1 MRILLI
7 VLATLLLGA
16 GIVLGIGTVLPQ
28 NHVASRTVVLYMKPD
43 VVWKTI
49 TNPRSFA
56 SWREDIDS
64 IRPLPPRDGRPVWQ
78 EFGSDGSITYM
89 RTVEEPPSRMV
100 TRILD
105 EDLGFGGEWEY
116 VIAPHDSG
124 SRLTITE
131 RGEVYD
137 PFFRFMSRFVFGHTA
152 TIDRYLRAIGGHFA
166 QFVEP
171 RDAEISVGTRGP
183 SSEP

>member
-1 MRILLI
+1 MRIFLV
-7 VLATLLLGA
+7 VLAILLLGV

-28 NHVASRTVVLYMKPD
+28 QHVVSRSADLYMPPD
-43 VVWKTI
+43 VVWQTI
-49 TNPRSFA
+49 TNPRSFV
-56 SWREDIDS
+56 SWREEIDS
-64 IRPLPPRDGRPVWQ
+64 IRSLAPRDGRPVWQ
-78 EFGSDGSITYM
+78 EFGSDGRITYM
-89 RTVEEPPSRMV
+89 RTVEEPPRRMV

-116 VIAPHDSG
+116 VIAPIDSG

-131 RGEVYD
+131 RGEVHS

-166 QFVEP
+166 QLVEP
-171 RDAEISVGTRGP
+171 RDAEISIGTRGP
-183 SSEP
+183 SPE